1 MANVLLIGSAN
12 SAPRPPAD
20 RCAARIPDLRPKSQ
34 KSPRRRTAHGH
45 QGCGGWRHRR
55 YAAAMNRADRLSAE
69 CHPPQATRGSPE
81 VERQRFGRPA
91 RNKRHSRPGLGRRD
105 ALEPVGE
112 CRICCSLDARN
123 QLAIADA
130 SGYLLG
136 MAKARSRTSRK
147 RHVQQELFR
156 RGGKRKGAGCPPK
169 GRRAGSGHQKRPD
182 VKPYHALHV
191 VLRVVPAVG
200 SLRRRLMYRAMREA
214 TIVAA
219 VR

>member
-1 MANVLLIGSAN
+1 
-12 SAPRPPAD
+12 
-20 RCAARIPDLRPKSQ
+20 
-34 KSPRRRTAHGH
+34 
-45 QGCGGWRHRR
+45 
-55 YAAAMNRADRLSAE
+55 
-69 CHPPQATRGSPE
+69 
-81 VERQRFGRPA
+81 
-91 RNKRHSRPGLGRRD
+91 
-105 ALEPVGE
+105 
-112 CRICCSLDARN
+112 
-123 QLAIADA
+123 
-130 SGYLLG
+130 
-136 MAKARSRTSRK
+136 
-147 RHVQQELFR
+147 VQQELFR